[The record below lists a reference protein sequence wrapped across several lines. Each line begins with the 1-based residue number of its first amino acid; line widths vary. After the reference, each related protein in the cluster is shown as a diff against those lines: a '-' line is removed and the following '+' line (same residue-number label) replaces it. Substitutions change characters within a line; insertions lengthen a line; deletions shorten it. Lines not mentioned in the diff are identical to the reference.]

1 MACLDLKMLA
11 VWALVIVMVLVGVK
25 WVMKGCDQPSQ
36 PTVASVASHEN
47 YTSAEGATYMLYSSG
62 KCPFSY
68 RAYDD
73 TNIDLPA
80 GRDRCLDRCGRDR
93 DFDFANYEFYCP
105 HNCRQYGVS
114 LCDQGKMM

>member
-1 MACLDLKMLA
+1 MTCLDLKMLA
-11 VWALVIVMVLVGVK
+11 VWALVIVMILVGMK
-25 WVMKGCDQPSQ
+25 WVIRGCEQ
-36 PTVASVASHEN
+36 PTVTKVPSSYEN
-47 YTSAEGATYMLYSSG
+47 YMSPEGATYMMYSNG

-73 TNIDLPA
+73 ANIDLPA
-80 GRDRCLDRCGRDR
+80 GRDRCLDRCGRER